1 MDLNGIK
8 AYRVLLRIPVVAC
21 IKYVVLRFS
30 KKKGM
35 KRIFFFF
42 FLWGGGEGE
51 RRGAKRCT
59 VLCLMVKIFVF
70 GHLMTII

>member
-8 AYRVLLRIPVVAC
+8 AYRVLLRIPVIAC

-35 KRIFFFF
+35 KRIFFSFF
-42 FLWGGGEGE
+42 YWGGGE
-51 RRGAKRCT
+51 RGKDGVQKDVQCYA
-59 VLCLMVKIFVF
+59 
-70 GHLMTII
+70 